1 MIPSLIAVFF
11 LFLVLCEI
19 LVFLADSAFGGLDFS
34 TNRETVNLVVGIIK
48 QRHLE
53 RGNFYD
59 FGSACGHFAS
69 QIAKTFPNLLVVG
82 VDNSSF
88 RLLVSNARTIFL
100 KNIKFKKE
108 NIFKTNISTAD
119 ILYIYLP
126 KELMASLEAKLQ
138 KELKLG
144 ALVITNKVSF
154 PNWHPMEKIN
164 ELYLYAKA

>member
-1 MIPSLIAVFF
+1 MIPTLIVVFF
-11 LFLVLCEI
+11 LLCGI
-19 LVFLADSAFGGLDFS
+19 LVFLADSAFGEPDFITS
-34 TNRETVNLVVGIIK
+34 RETINQVVGIIK

-59 FGSACGHFAS
+59 FGSARGHFAS
-69 QIAKTFPNLLVVG
+69 QIAKVLPNLRVMG
-82 VDNSSF
+82 IDNNSF
-88 RLLVSNARTIFL
+88 RLLVSDARTIFL
-100 KNIKFKKE
+100 KNVKLKKE

-126 KELMASLEAKLQ
+126 NELMADLEAKLQ